1 MIILGLNIYHGD
13 SSACIFKNGSLI
25 AAVEEERFTR
35 VKHSAGFPINSINF
49 CLKTLN
55 IEINDVDY
63 IAINRNPRLRIVSK
77 LLYFIKNK
85 FKIINIFKRIKNFKK
100 ISSIAD
106 DIVLKFNLKR
116 NTIKKKILFFDHHLC
131 HAASSVISSNF
142 NNTDYATIDGFGD
155 FVSTTIGEFK
165 NNKFYQLDEVKF
177 PHSIGIFYTTITQ
190 FLGFP
195 NYGDE
200 YKVMGLASYGKPIY
214 FDSFLKIINLHKNNI
229 FRLNLKFFKHH
240 TSGIETSWLDSNP
253 NISSIYTSDLCNIL
267 GNVRSNNDKILQ
279 IHKDIAA
286 SAQAIYEYI
295 FFEMLNK
302 LQAKTSNT
310 NLCLSGGCAMNSVA
324 NGKIKDNTPYKKIF
338 INHSPADSGGA
349 IGAGLLAL
357 RKFEQVIDISSINN
371 PYLGNNYS
379 NLDIKNIINTYKDK
393 LLEEKIKIKFFENK
407 EKNNFFQFIAKE
419 ISNKKIIGFF
429 NGRMEFG
436 ARALGNRS
444 ILADPRHSEIRNI
457 LNLKIKRRESFR
469 PFAPSIL
476 KEFVQDWFDTEDDI
490 PFMSKVYKI
499 KNEKKDLVSAVV
511 HIDGTCRLQTVD
523 GKYNQDFYNLI
534 KEFYKLT
541 NVPIILNT
549 SFNENEPIVRNPEQ
563 AIDCFLRTKMDYLV
577 IENFILSRNETDFLK

>member
-1 MIILGLNIYHGD
+1 MIVLGLNIYHGD

-25 AAVEEERFTR
+25 AAAEEERFTR

-55 IEINDVDY
+55 IEINQVDY

-106 DIVLKFNLKR
+106 DIVQRFNLKR

-177 PHSIGIFYTTITQ
+177 PHSIGIFYTAITQ

-267 GNVRSNNDKILQ
+267 GNVRSKNDKILQ

-302 LQAKTSNT
+302 LQTKTKNI

-419 ISNKKIIGFF
+419 ISNKKIVGFF

-476 KEFVQDWFDTEDDI
+476 KEFVQDWFGTEDDI

-563 AIDCFLRTKMDYLV
+563 AIDCFLRTKMDYLA

>member
-1 MIILGLNIYHGD
+1 VIILGLNIYHGD

-106 DIVLKFNLKR
+106 DIVLRFNLKR

-436 ARALGNRS
+436 ARAL
-444 ILADPRHSEIRNI
+444 
-457 LNLKIKRRESFR
+457 
-469 PFAPSIL
+469 
-476 KEFVQDWFDTEDDI
+476 
-490 PFMSKVYKI
+490 
-499 KNEKKDLVSAVV
+499 
-511 HIDGTCRLQTVD
+511 
-523 GKYNQDFYNLI
+523 
-534 KEFYKLT
+534 
-541 NVPIILNT
+541 
-549 SFNENEPIVRNPEQ
+549 
-563 AIDCFLRTKMDYLV
+563 
-577 IENFILSRNETDFLK
+577 

>member
-1 MIILGLNIYHGD
+1 VIVLGLNIYHGD
-13 SSACIFKNGSLI
+13 SSACIFRNGSLI

-35 VKHSAGFPINSINF
+35 VKHSAGFPTNSINF

-55 IEINDVDY
+55 IEINEVDY

-77 LLYFIKNK
+77 SLYFIKNK

-106 DIVLKFNLKR
+106 DIGKRFNLKR

-253 NISSIYTSDLCNIL
+253 NISSIYTSHLCNIL
-267 GNVRSNNDKILQ
+267 GNVRSKDDKILQ

-302 LQAKTSNT
+302 LQNKTKNI

-349 IGAGLLAL
+349 IGAGLLVL
-357 RKFEQVIDISSINN
+357 RKFEQAIDTSSINN

-379 NLDIKNIINTYKDK
+379 NLDIKNIINTYKNK
-393 LLEEKIKIKFFENK
+393 LLEEKIKIKFYENK

-429 NGRMEFG
+429 NGKMEFG

-444 ILADPRHSEIRNI
+444 ILADPRDSEIRNI

-577 IENFILSRNETDFLK
+577 IENFILSRNETDF